1 MRTTNILLTLGF
13 VAAGTIPWF
22 NLGPTSNLGIM
33 GWNAGLTAVLAA
45 AAGILS
51 GVFGCLA
58 DRGMPAKANSAGPR
72 LGAFLLA
79 IASVTFSIVWL
90 SSSGNTQSSIGNET
104 MLLHYAAGGPATVGL
119 GISAVLLSGYCL
131 AVSQEQLPQKL
142 SATIADLETRLN
154 NRSFRNP
161 TKTTKF
167 SPPPHPPVKHAKN
180 HVKKTTSEP
189 TEGTTGRPGQ
199 GVDVHAR
206 EEDTQVDGYQPRLPF
221 DMSVPETR
229 RMPSQNFSKATQ
241 TKPGSPGVSGGAAGH
256 NQNPSGPFS
265 QG

>member
-72 LGAFLLA
+72 LGAFLLS

-90 SSSGNTQSSIGNET
+90 SSSGNTQASIGNET

-119 GISAVLLSGYCL
+119 GIAAALLSGYHL
-131 AVSQEQLPQKL
+131 AASQEQLPQKL
-142 SATIADLETRLN
+142 SVTIADLETRLN

-161 TKTTKF
+161 NNKTSKA
-167 SPPPHPPVKHAKN
+167 SPSPQQVKHAHKPA
-180 HVKKTTSEP
+180 KKPQSEP
-189 TEGTTGRPGQ
+189 ATEETRPTGQR
-199 GVDVHAR
+199 VDVHAW
-206 EEDTQVDGYQPRLPF
+206 EEDTQVDCYQPRLPF
-221 DMSVPETR
+221 DMPVPETH

-241 TKPGSPGVSGGAAGH
+241 TKPGNPGVSGGPAGH
-256 NQNPSGPFS
+256 HQNPPGPFS